1 MRHAV
6 FNMRDERPIWAPPP
20 DVTARVARRLG
31 RGWEITELAGPV
43 SGRGDGGGVSDDAL
57 RAIDGAEIYFGLG
70 LPREL
75 LRAGLR
81 SGKLRWIHTG
91 AAGVASLLHPEL
103 LESDVILTNS
113 AGIHAE
119 PIADTVLG
127 MMLHFARGFD
137 HAVHAQQRR
146 SWDTSPWERTGSG
159 IRELAGATVGII
171 GYGGIGRAVARRAT
185 ALGMHVLALN
195 RSGRTAPTDAV
206 ELLVGPDAL
215 PQLLERSDFI
225 VLAVP
230 STPDTRGLLGGR
242 ELDRV
247 RPGAVLINV
256 SRGDVIAEDALLA
269 ALREGRLRG
278 AGLDVFGAE
287 PLPPVSPL
295 WGAPNVLITPHVS
308 ATTDRFWQRQEDLI
322 LGNIDRYLQGEP
334 LRNAVDVHAGY

>member
-1 MRHAV
+1 MRRAV
-6 FNMRDERPIWAPPP
+6 FNMRDERPLWAPPP
-20 DVTARVARRLG
+20 DVSARMAGRLG
-31 RGWEITELAGPV
+31 RGWNVTELAGPV

-81 SGKLRWIHTG
+81 SRKLRWIHTG
-91 AAGVASLLHPEL
+91 AAGVASLLHAEL

-137 HAVHAQQRR
+137 HAVRAQQRR
-146 SWDTSPWERTGSG
+146 SWDTSPWERTGGG

-171 GYGGIGRAVARRAT
+171 GYGGIGRAVARRGA
-185 ALGMHVLALN
+185 ALGMHALALN
-195 RSGRTAPTDAV
+195 RTGRSAQADV
-206 ELLVGPDAL
+206 ELLAGPAAL
-215 PQLLERSDFI
+215 AELLERSDFI

-230 STPDTRGLLGGR
+230 STPDTRGLLGAR
-242 ELDRV
+242 ELERA

-256 SRGDVIAEDALLA
+256 SRGDVIAEDALLD
-269 ALREGRLRG
+269 ALRGGRLRG
-278 AGLDVFGAE
+278 AGLDVFGTE
-287 PLPPVSPL
+287 PLPPGSPL
-295 WGAPNVLITPHVS
+295 WDAPNVLITPHVS

-322 LGNIDRYLQGEP
+322 LGNIDRYLRGEP
-334 LRNAVDVHAGY
+334 LKNAVDVHAGY